1 MPGRPVSFLCG
12 LLIAPAWMVAQQTSP
27 STVDDLVRM
36 GLAQNRDVLSIRERI
51 GEAQGAVRQAG
62 VRPPPTI
69 NANGV
74 TGKPLGTLGQEQYGA
89 NYSQPLETFGKRS
102 KRVEVAGFGIGQA
115 EAELQERSA
124 ELAYQIRSGVA
135 ERVAEQQKLKLLD
148 DLASVNQDAL
158 RLTEAR
164 VREGD
169 VAPLEASL
177 LRVEI
182 NRGVVLKTS
191 AQGRLAVAE
200 TNLRKL
206 VGLRTDQPLPH
217 VTSETPGSDSLEDLK
232 SRALQS
238 RADLRSALLRA
249 DQNRAG
255 ISLAKANAKPDVT
268 LSAGY
273 SRQYSLFEGL
283 FGQTSTGALAP
294 INEQIDLL
302 TFSVS
307 IPLRTSRSGAGDV
320 QTATARSSGSQLQQE
335 YLERAIPLEVEAAY
349 QRWTAARASLDLL
362 RTGVVEPSTANLT
375 VIREAYKL
383 GQLRLLDVLNEQRR
397 LVDNELAYIDAQADA
412 SRGWA
417 EVERAIGGN
426 LP

>member
-1 MPGRPVSFLCG
+1 MPGRLLSVLCG
-12 LLIAPAWMVAQQTSP
+12 LLIAPAWLGAQQTSP

-36 GLAQNRDVLSIRERI
+36 GITRNKDLLSTRERVN
-51 GEAQGAVRQAG
+51 EAQGAARQAG

-69 NANGV
+69 NASGI

-89 NYSQPLETFGKRS
+89 NYLQPIETFGKRS
-102 KRVEVAGFGIGQA
+102 KRIEVARFGVGQA
-115 EAELQERSA
+115 EAELQQRSS
-124 ELAYQIRSGVA
+124 ELAYEIRAAVA
-135 ERVAEQQKLKLLD
+135 ERQAEEEKLKLLD
-148 DLASVNQDAL
+148 ELASVNQDAL

-169 VAPLEASL
+169 VAPLEAGL

-182 NRGVVLKTS
+182 SRAAVLKTS

-200 TNLRKL
+200 ANLRKL
-206 VGLRTDQPLPH
+206 AGLKADEPLPQ
-217 VTSETPGSDSLEDLK
+217 VAAEAQGSDTLDALK
-232 SRALQS
+232 ARALQS
-238 RADLRSALLRA
+238 RADLRAALLKA
-249 DQNRAG
+249 DQERAG
-255 ISLAKANAKPDVT
+255 IALAKANALPDVS

-273 SRQYSLFEGL
+273 SLQYSQFDGL

-294 INEQIDLL
+294 INERVDLL
-302 TFSVS
+302 TFGVS

-320 QTATARSSGSQLQQE
+320 QSAAARATGAQLERQ
-335 YLERAIPLEVEAAY
+335 YLERSIPLEVEGAY

-362 RTGVVEPSTANLT
+362 RTGVVEPSKANLD

-383 GQLRLLDVLNEQRR
+383 GQLRLLDVLNEQRQ
-397 LVDNELAYIDAQADA
+397 LVDTELAYIDAQADA
-412 SRGWA
+412 ARGWA

>member
-1 MPGRPVSFLCG
+1 MPGRLQSFLCG
-12 LLIAPAWMVAQQTSP
+12 LLIAPAWLGAQQTSP
-27 STVDDLVRM
+27 STVDDLVSM
-36 GLAQNRDVLSIRERI
+36 GLAQNKDVLSIRERI

-62 VRPPPTI
+62 VRPAPTI
-69 NANGV
+69 NASGI

-89 NYSQPLETFGKRS
+89 NYAHPIETFAKRA
-102 KRVEVAGFGIGQA
+102 KRIDVANFGIGQA

-124 ELAYQIRSGVA
+124 ELAYEIRSGVA
-135 ERVAEQQKLKLLD
+135 ERQAEQQKLKLLD

-182 NRGVVLKTS
+182 NRSLVLKTS
-191 AQGRLAVAE
+191 SQGRLAVAE
-200 TNLRKL
+200 ANLRKL
-206 VGLRTDQPLPH
+206 VGLRADQPLPQ
-217 VTSETPGSDSLEDLK
+217 VAPEIPGIDSLEALRT
-232 SRALQS
+232 RAMET
-238 RADLRSALLRA
+238 RADLRLAHLRA
-249 DQNRAG
+249 DQNRAA
-255 ISLAKANAKPDVT
+255 IALAKANAKPDVT

-273 SRQYSLFEGL
+273 SRQYSEFDGL
-283 FGQTSTGALAP
+283 FGQTFTGALAP
-294 INEQIDLL
+294 ISERVDLL
-302 TFSVS
+302 TFGVS

-320 QTATARSSGSQLQQE
+320 QSATARASAAHLERE
-335 YLERAIPLEVEAAY
+335 YLERSIPLEVEGAY
-349 QRWTAARASLDLL
+349 QRWTAAHASLDLL

-397 LVDNELAYIDAQADA
+397 LVDNQLAYIDAQADA